1 MIKKIKHLSLIL
13 LLALAVSACG
23 QTQAI
28 PFEESIV
35 VEASED
41 KALLLDVRS
50 PDEYTS
56 GHVKEAINLPVNN
69 LDEIESLTK
78 SKDETIYVYCRS
90 GNRSQKAK
98 TLLEEKG
105 YTKVIDLGGISNY
118 KGELEK

>member
-1 MIKKIKHLSLIL
+1 MKALKTFC
-13 LLALAVSACG
+13 LALCLALGLSACG
-23 QTQAI
+23 NAPSVTFSDTIVQEAI
-28 PFEESIV
+28 
-35 VEASED
+35 SE

-50 PDEYTS
+50 ETEFAS
-56 GHVKEAINLPVNN
+56 GHVKGAINLPMASLENIEN
-69 LDEIESLTK
+69 LASD
-78 SKDETIYVYCRS
+78 KDTPIYLYCRS